1 MFVCFPHIKIQLFQQ
16 HLLKRLFS
24 PLNYLVMFVKN
35 RFHFKSEGIK
45 EVDGVSRG
53 SSYQTPVD
61 GVSSSG
67 SLFKIKQNRDVT
79 FLLYCFINN
88 CNKSYKRDK

>member
-1 MFVCFPHIKIQLFQQ
+1 MFVYFSHIKIQLFQQ

-24 PLNYLVMFVKN
+24 PLNYLVMLVKN
-35 RFHFKSEGIK
+35 RFHFKSEGMK
-45 EVDGVSRG
+45 EVDGA
-53 SSYQTPVD
+53 
-61 GVSSSG
+61 SSSG
-67 SLFKIKQNRDVT
+67 SLFKTKQNRDVT